1 MSKKHKL
8 VTIMVNGAERQV
20 TQRTTSAVETLA
32 ALGLPTGV
40 RVAYSHAEESW
51 LDFTHGWGFA
61 EGQVYV
67 TEGYDPD
74 ATPADA
80 SWEQDAD
87 WWKKG

>member
-1 MSKKHKL
+1 VSKYQF
-8 VTIMVNGAERQV
+8 VTITVNGEERQV
-20 TQRTTSAVETLA
+20 TRRTMSAAETFA
-32 ALGLPTGV
+32 ALGLPSDA
-40 RVAYSHAEESW
+40 RVAYSHAKECW
-51 LDFTHGWGFA
+51 LDFSRGWGFA

-67 TEGYDPD
+67 SEGYDPD